1 MSLATHSGQLF
12 QVTIV
17 PLDNCSSQNLFLRS
31 FTNGHLQRGRSLEWT
46 IEYLPQLL
54 QSLISLTDDNRKNK
68 DQNSNKRFALFTLSS
83 FPYKVNPHTNDN
95 LFRKILWHWFCP
107 KFVHSQK
114 ITAKPLFQSFV
125 KKILVQDEL
134 NGGWSNML
142 RAGAVKYVWGAWL
155 VMQLCSKWF
164 CCTSK
169 YEQIVEVEWM
179 NECK

>member
-1 MSLATHSGQLF
+1 MTNMRYEYHQISASTTLYWPSTIIYQCPSMSLATHSGQLF

-83 FPYKVNPHTNDN
+83 LDSYHNLAFFIQKVFEG
-95 LFRKILWHWFCP
+95 LKI
-107 KFVHSQK
+107 V
-114 ITAKPLFQSFV
+114 
-125 KKILVQDEL
+125 
-134 NGGWSNML
+134 
-142 RAGAVKYVWGAWL
+142 
-155 VMQLCSKWF
+155 
-164 CCTSK
+164 
-169 YEQIVEVEWM
+169 
-179 NECK
+179 

>member
-83 FPYKVNPHTNDN
+83 FCVYIQRRSLYHAPD
-95 LFRKILWHWFCP
+95 KINISSGIEIIMFTTWQNKRFQR
-107 KFVHSQK
+107 SQTQLAPRSR
-114 ITAKPLFQSFV
+114 TAP
-125 KKILVQDEL
+125 
-134 NGGWSNML
+134 
-142 RAGAVKYVWGAWL
+142 
-155 VMQLCSKWF
+155 
-164 CCTSK
+164 CTP
-169 YEQIVEVEWM
+169 EFHPMRVG
-179 NECK
+179 

>member
-83 FPYKVNPHTNDN
+83 YYESHVCPQKTRKPGSYYLKDMMLITPCPYLEFLPEVSSSAATN
-95 LFRKILWHWFCP
+95 
-107 KFVHSQK
+107 Q
-114 ITAKPLFQSFV
+114 A
-125 KKILVQDEL
+125 
-134 NGGWSNML
+134 NGGLNWVWSARNFL
-142 RAGAVKYVWGAWL
+142 YISRLIYNLTHLQANTHY
-155 VMQLCSKWF
+155 S
-164 CCTSK
+164 T
-169 YEQIVEVEWM
+169 E
-179 NECK
+179 

>member
-83 FPYKVNPHTNDN
+83 FLLPFASGELHFEDAMAVLNIGSWETYAAKVNLIRIRFQWRRILWRKVWPFDVLGGESHFGIWPVYLQRHLWRHQIQGKMITGV
-95 LFRKILWHWFCP
+95 FRKTLFSCR
-107 KFVHSQK
+107 QK
-114 ITAKPLFQSFV
+114 ANS
-125 KKILVQDEL
+125 
-134 NGGWSNML
+134 S
-142 RAGAVKYVWGAWL
+142 
-155 VMQLCSKWF
+155 
-164 CCTSK
+164 
-169 YEQIVEVEWM
+169 
-179 NECK
+179 

>member
-83 FPYKVNPHTNDN
+83 FHFDFLHTSLRWSCSFSESPSSLSIVFAQAESFGFLLFVFHRLRIN
-95 LFRKILWHWFCP
+95 LLSLLSLYQQAWP
-107 KFVHSQK
+107 SSL
-114 ITAKPLFQSFV
+114 P
-125 KKILVQDEL
+125 EL
-134 NGGWSNML
+134 SWT
-142 RAGAVKYVWGAWL
+142 Y
-155 VMQLCSKWF
+155 
-164 CCTSK
+164 
-169 YEQIVEVEWM
+169 
-179 NECK
+179 